1 MARFALLQHDGHR
14 GLHWD
19 FLLESGQ
26 HLEAWSLPSLPQPG
40 LELICEA
47 LPAHRLLYLDYEGE
61 ISGDRGSVT
70 RWDHGTFD
78 LHDSGPTQWLVELHG
93 RRLVG
98 RVSLRQ
104 LAEPPEKW
112 RFLWM
117 TEEKPLA

>member
-1 MARFALLQHDGHR
+1 MARFALLQHDSPR

-26 HLEAWSLPSLPQPG
+26 HLEAWSLLSVPQRG

-47 LPAHRLLYLDYEGE
+47 LPAHRLIYLDYEGE
-61 ISGDRGSVT
+61 ISGNRGSVT

-78 LHDSGPTQWLVELHG
+78 LKCGGDPEWLIELHG
-93 RRLVG
+93 QRLTG
-98 RVSLRQ
+98 RVSLRRSTEQ
-104 LAEPPEKW
+104 PEKW

-117 TEEKPLA
+117 TEDERLA